1 MKKRDTDLWLIKNK
15 SGGRGKVSTRCTP
28 KTSQYYTKNSATTQS
43 WPVINNKFYQYEY
56 DALFSLN
63 NNNSSCD
70 EGGGVAPSGDSEQT
84 GEEDNEEGGVSSN
97 SRKRVG
103 FGVGGI
109 EDSLSEK
116 SFKSSCSEYN
126 FSRNNIMQQQS
137 QTAATTTNNSSSCS
151 APTPVIFLLVTL
163 GERYFFFWFWIN
175 CMFNLPPSSIYFFKP

>member
-70 EGGGVAPSGDSEQT
+70 EGGGVTPSGGGCAGGTVEQTT
-84 GEEDNEEGGVSSN
+84 GEEDNEDGGVSSS

-109 EDSLSEK
+109 EDSQSEK

-126 FSRNNIMQQQS
+126 FNRNNIMQQQS

-163 GERYFFFWFWIN
+163 GEKFFLLPN
-175 CMFNLPPSSIYFFKP
+175 NLKKKP

>member
-28 KTSQYYTKNSATTQS
+28 KSSQYYTKNSATTQS

-70 EGGGVAPSGDSEQT
+70 EGGAAPSGGGCAGSGTVVEQTT
-84 GEEDNEEGGVSSN
+84 GEEDNEEGGVSST

-103 FGVGGI
+103 FGI
-109 EDSLSEK
+109 EDSQSEK
-116 SFKSSCSEYN
+116 SFKSNCSEYN
-126 FSRNNIMQQQS
+126 FNRNNIMQQQS

-163 GERYFFFWFWIN
+163 GKKVFFV
-175 CMFNLPPSSIYFFKP
+175 SII